1 LGKSRGAERVFTGIG
16 VSPGVVVGKA
26 LLLEAPGLTFTPR
39 RISHLLVEA
48 EIARLRKALE
58 QSKRELMEVKERLL
72 SKGLTQQASLIDV
85 HLQLLEDRMLVKGT
99 EELIR
104 EELINAEWALE
115 MILKRILEVF
125 EGLNEEYIRERRED
139 VRHVVE
145 RVMRHLTGHPSP
157 NLDEVA
163 DGVVVVAHD
172 LSPGDTAQL
181 NIAKVMGFATDIGS
195 ATSHTAIVA
204 KSLGLPAVVGL
215 REITAHV
222 KGGETVI
229 IDGHEGV
236 VILEPTE
243 STLKEYD
250 LKRQRYRYLVRE
262 LLRFAPLPS
271 ETLDGYRL
279 ALRANIEFVE
289 EVRVLEQYGAEGIGL
304 YRTEYLYLNRQDL
317 PTEEEH
323 LRYYRQV
330 VTEVSPH
337 PATIRTLDLG
347 GDKFASRIYL
357 PREMNPALGL
367 RAIRLCLK
375 DRELFKTQLRG
386 ILRAS
391 AYGKV
396 RILLPMISGLEEL
409 RQAKGVI
416 EEAKEE
422 LDRDGIPFDPQVEVG
437 VMIEIPSAA
446 VIADLL
452 AREVDFFSIGT
463 NDLIQYTL
471 AIDRINEHVAYLY
484 QPLHPAILRLIEG
497 IVERAH
503 GAGIGVGICG
513 EMAADPLYS
522 LLFLGMGLDELSM
535 NPMAIPRVKRVIRKA
550 TQDLGRELLRKVLRC
565 ETAEEAEAFLRQEM
579 ACLFPDDFIR
589 CEA

>member
-1 LGKSRGAERVFTGIG
+1 MGRSKGTERVFTGIG

-58 QSKRELMEVKERLL
+58 QSKRELMEVRERLL

-85 HLQLLEDRMLVKGT
+85 HLQLLEDRMLVKGA

-115 MILKRILEVF
+115 MTLKRILEAF

-139 VRHVVE
+139 VRHVIE

-163 DGVVVVAHD
+163 GVVVVAHD

-271 ETLDGYRL
+271 ETLDGYHL

-304 YRTEYLYLNRQDL
+304 YRTEYLYLNRRDL

-452 AREVDFFSIGT
+452 AREVNFFSIGT

-550 TQDLGRELLRKVLRC
+550 TQDLGRELLRRVLKC